1 MPSSLLALAL
11 LVQSAAA
18 AGDEIVVTADRRETP
33 KAQSPS
39 SISNLDSD
47 EILRINA
54 DHPAEALNRVAGV
67 LINRGNG
74 QEHLTAI
81 RSPVLTGGAGAGS
94 FLYLEDGV
102 PLRAAG
108 FANVNELLEAHTEI
122 ADRIEAQRG
131 PSGAAYGANAIHGVI
146 NVLTRAPSDDFSFLA
161 ETSVDTTGRI
171 KGRGFVSDSVGRQGF
186 LGAFSALDDP
196 GYRDDSG
203 ADQQKVSL
211 RHDFRGDTVSVKTI
225 LAEYNLNQETAGF
238 VEGPAAY
245 RDRAL
250 RRTNANPNSFRDAK
264 GVRISS
270 RVDIGAGEGIVVS
283 LTPYA
288 RWNDMAFRLHFFPSQ
303 ALETNSHWSV
313 GAQNALYVDRGG
325 LSAII
330 GLDADY
336 TQGDLTEFQS
346 IPTVFSYTQ
355 GLHYDY
361 SVNAQSV
368 SPFASFSLKL
378 APRLKATAAARL
390 DYTRY
395 RYDNRTASGTVG
407 RFLRPGDRTDDF
419 TTVSPKFSLRYDAG
433 SANIYASY
441 ARGARPPQTTDL
453 YRLQINQTTAPARP
467 ETIDAFEVG
476 VKGAAGFLSYEAA
489 GYYMWKRHF
498 FFRDADG
505 FNVNDGRTRHV
516 GGEAEFSASVPNGFA
531 IDGNV
536 SYGRHTYRFSR
547 PVLSLPQASE
557 AISFGDDVDTA
568 PRWIAGLRGRYRSER
583 APVSAEIEWAFL
595 DKYFLDAAN
604 SIAYPGH
611 SLVNLRGAWSMTDRV
626 TATVA
631 LRNVFNRLYA
641 ERGDFAFGTE
651 RYFPGE
657 GRVAAFGLRVES

>member
-1 MPSSLLALAL
+1 MPASFFAISLML
-11 LVQSAAA
+11 QSAAA
-18 AGDEIVVTADRRETP
+18 AGDEVVVTADRREKS
-33 KAQSPS
+33 KAESPT
-39 SISNLDSD
+39 SISILGSD
-47 EILRINA
+47 EILRIA
-54 DHPAEALNRVAGV
+54 SDHPAEALNRVAGV

-108 FANVNELLEAHTEI
+108 FANVNELFEAHTEI
-122 ADRIEAQRG
+122 AERIEVQRG

-146 NVLTRAPSDDFSFLA
+146 NVLTRKPSEEFAYLA
-161 ETSVDTTGRI
+161 ETSVDTIGRI
-171 KGRGFVSDSVGRQGF
+171 KARGFVSNSIGRQGF
-186 LGAFSALDDP
+186 LGAFSVLDDP

-203 ADQQKVSL
+203 ADQQKISL
-211 RHDFRGDTVSVKTI
+211 RHDFQGDLVSVKTI
-225 LAEYNLNQETAGF
+225 LAGYNLNQETAGF
-238 VEGPAAY
+238 VEGPAAF
-245 RDRAL
+245 RDKAL

-270 RVDIGAGEGIVVS
+270 RIDIDAGEGLTLS

-288 RWNDMAFRLHFFPSQ
+288 RWNDMSFVLHFFPSQ

-313 GAQNALYVDRGG
+313 GAQNAFYIDRGK

-336 TQGDLTEFQS
+336 TKGDLTEFQS

-361 SVNAQSV
+361 SVTAQSF
-368 SPFASFSLKL
+368 SPFASISLQL
-378 APRLKATAAARL
+378 TPRLKATAAGRL

-395 RYDNRTASGTVG
+395 EYDNRTASGIVG
-407 RFLRPGDRTDDF
+407 RFLRPDDRTDEF
-419 TTVSPKFSLRYDAG
+419 TTVSPKFSLLYDAG
-433 SANIYASY
+433 AANFYASY

-453 YRLQINQTTAPARP
+453 YRLQINQTASPAKP
-467 ETIDAFEVG
+467 ETIDAFELG

-489 GYYMWKRHF
+489 GYYMWKRNF

-505 FNVNDGRTRHV
+505 FNVNNGRTRHV
-516 GGEAEFSASVPNGFA
+516 GGEAEISAKLPRGFA
-531 IDGNV
+531 LDGNV
-536 SYGRHTYRFSR
+536 SYGRHTYRFNR
-547 PVLSLPQASE
+547 PVLSVPQATE
-557 AISFGDDVDTA
+557 TISSGDDVDTA
-568 PRWIAGLRGRYRSER
+568 PRWIAGLRGRFEPDD
-583 APVSAEIEWAFL
+583 APYSAEVEWAYL
-595 DKYFLDAAN
+595 DKYFMDAAN

-611 SLVNLRGAWSMTDRV
+611 SLVNLRGAWSITDRV
-626 TATVA
+626 TATFA
-631 LRNVFNRLYA
+631 IRNIFDKLYA
-641 ERGDFAFGTE
+641 ERGDFAFGAE

-657 GRVAAFGLRVES
+657 GRVAAFGLRIES

>member
-1 MPSSLLALAL
+1 MPAGLFALTL
-11 LVQSAAA
+11 MLQTAAA
-18 AGDEIVVTADRRETP
+18 AGDDVVVTGDRRASP
-33 KAQSPS
+33 KSESPS
-39 SISNLDSD
+39 SIAIIGSG

-54 DHPAEALNRVAGV
+54 DHPAETLNRVAGV

-108 FANVNELLEAHTEI
+108 FANVNELFEAHTEI
-122 ADRIEAQRG
+122 ADRVEVLRG

-146 NVLTRAPSDDFSFLA
+146 NVLTRAPSEEFSYLA
-161 ETSVDTTGRI
+161 ETSVDTIGRI
-171 KGRGFVSDSVGRQGF
+171 KGRGFVSGSIGRQGF
-186 LGAFSALDDP
+186 FGAFSALDDP

-203 ADQQKVSL
+203 ADQQKLSL
-211 RHDFRGDTVSVKTI
+211 RHDFNGDIVSVKTI
-225 LAEYNLNQETAGF
+225 LAGYNLNQETAGF
-238 VEGPAAY
+238 VEGPDAY
-245 RDRAL
+245 QDRAL
-250 RRTNANPNSFRDAK
+250 RRTNANPNSFRDAM

-270 RVDIGAGEGIVVS
+270 RVDIDADEGVTLS

-313 GAQNALYVDRGG
+313 GAQSALYVERGG
-325 LSAII
+325 ASAII
-330 GLDADY
+330 GLDLDF
-336 TQGDLTEFQS
+336 TQGDLAEFQS

-361 SVNAQSV
+361 SVKAQSV
-368 SPFASFSLKL
+368 SPFASVSFQP

-390 DYTRY
+390 DYSRY
-395 RYDNRTASGTVG
+395 EYDNRTASGTVG
-407 RFLRPGDRTDDF
+407 RFLRPDDRTDDF
-419 TTVSPKFSLRYDAG
+419 TTVSPKFSLVYDAG
-433 SANIYASY
+433 AANLHASY

-453 YRLQINQTTAPARP
+453 YRLQINQTTDAASP
-467 ETIDAFEVG
+467 ETIDAFELG
-476 VKGAAGFLSYEAA
+476 VKGGAGFLTYGAA
-489 GYYMWKRHF
+489 GYYMWKRNF

-505 FNVNDGRTRHV
+505 FNVNNGRTRHI
-516 GGEAEFSASVPNGFA
+516 GGEAEISADLPRGFA

-557 AISFGDDVDTA
+557 AISSGDDVDTA
-568 PRWIAGLRGRYRSER
+568 PRWIAGLRGRFESEN
-583 APVSAEIEWAFL
+583 APFTAEIEWSYL
-595 DKYFLDAAN
+595 GEYFLDAAN
-604 SIAYPGH
+604 SAVYPGH
-611 SLVNLRGAWSMTDRV
+611 SLVNLRGAWRITDRV
-626 TATVA
+626 AATFA
-631 LRNVFNRLYA
+631 LRNLFDKLYA
-641 ERGDFAFGTE
+641 ERGDFAFGAE

-657 GRVAAFGLRVES
+657 GRVATFGIRMDS